1 MDTCRNCGQL
11 STRTLQNKGV
21 LEPFFLKR
29 VFGVDLD
36 WQQSP
41 TGLKRLVRVFATRVQ
56 KLLARIAAPRAYVQ
70 MQICEVCSFVQ
81 TAIPFPETSIGRLYA
96 DYRTDAYTAER
107 LSYEPSYAAIAPY
120 IGTSQVEIDARVNA
134 ETQFLKDRLEVS
146 GDFTILD
153 YGGADGKYI
162 PNFNA
167 QKFVYE
173 ISNIEPI
180 PGVTRI
186 HSEAD
191 LGKYSLVQVAHV
203 IEHAVYPLELVRK
216 VAATV
221 APGGFLYLEAP
232 QDLSDEGLRGLKSG
246 ESRQALAIH
255 EHINLYCLSS
265 LTSLFEAAG
274 LRVVAVESSQVD
286 QGYCTP
292 IVLRGLGR
300 KETPSQCD

>member
-1 MDTCRNCGQL
+1 MDKCRNCGQA
-11 STRTLQNKGV
+11 STMPLKNKGM

-29 VFGVDLD
+29 VFGLDLD

-41 TGLKRLVRVFATRVQ
+41 TGLKRLVRLLAARSQ

-81 TAIPFPETSIGRLYA
+81 TALPFPEASIGRLYA
-96 DYRTDAYTAER
+96 DYRTDVYTAER
-107 LSYEPSYAAIAPY
+107 LRYEPSYSAIAPY
-120 IGTSQVEIDARVNA
+120 IGSSQVEIEARVNA

-162 PNFNA
+162 PNFDA

-173 ISNIEPI
+173 ISNTEPI

-186 HSEAD
+186 RSEAD
-191 LGKYSLVQVAHV
+191 LGEYSLVQVAHV
-203 IEHAVYPLELVRK
+203 IEHAVYPLDLVRK
-216 VAATV
+216 VAAMV

-232 QDLSDEGLRGLKSG
+232 QDLPDEGLRRLKSG
-246 ESRQALAIH
+246 ESRQALVIH

-265 LTSLFEAAG
+265 LTSLLEAAG
-274 LRVVAVESSQVD
+274 FKVVAVESSQVD
-286 QGYCTP
+286 LGYCTP
-292 IVLRGLGR
+292 IVLRGLGQ
-300 KETPSQCD
+300 KKTHSQCN

>member
-1 MDTCRNCGQL
+1 MATITNGAKAAC
-11 STRTLQNKGV
+11 S
-21 LEPFFLKR
+21 
-29 VFGVDLD
+29 
-36 WQQSP
+36 
-41 TGLKRLVRVFATRVQ
+41 RLATRGQ

-70 MQICEVCSFVQ
+70 MQICELCSFVQ
-81 TAIPFPETSIGRLYA
+81 TAVPFPEASIARLYA
-96 DYRTDAYTAER
+96 DYRTDGYNAER

-134 ETQFLKDRLEVS
+134 ETQFLKERLEVS

-167 QKFVYE
+167 TKFVYE
-173 ISNIEPI
+173 ISNTEPI

-216 VAATV
+216 VATMV

-232 QDLSDEGLRGLKSG
+232 QDMADEGLRRLKSG
-246 ESRQALAIH
+246 ESRQTLPIH

-274 LRVVAVESSQVD
+274 FRVVAVESSQVD
-286 QGYCTP
+286 LGYCTP

-300 KETPSQCD
+300 KETQLQTDN